1 MSRRK
6 KSDKKNSSDDET
18 ESFHG
23 FTDSEIETASLKSD
37 RSSIFSISSSGK
49 KLKSE
54 ANSDKTG
61 NNPSL
66 LVLGKRQWKPSQKV
80 KENNQS
86 PNSKVLSLGSPNVKK
101 TENSKLALKSD
112 KKVSKTEDLPTSSKV
127 RI

>member
-1 MSRRK
+1 MLKPSIQFKFKSVSRRK

-54 ANSDKTG
+54 ANSDK

-66 LVLGKRQWKPSQKV
+66 LVLGKW
-80 KENNQS
+80 
-86 PNSKVLSLGSPNVKK
+86 L
-101 TENSKLALKSD
+101 
-112 KKVSKTEDLPTSSKV
+112 
-127 RI
+127 

>member
-1 MSRRK
+1 MSKRK

-66 LVLGKRQWKPSQKV
+66 LVLGKRQWKPSQKI

-86 PNSKVLSLGSPNVKK
+86 ANSKVLTLGSPNVKK

-112 KKVSKTEDLPTSSKV
+112 VKVSEDLPTSTKV

>member
-49 KLKSE
+49 KQKSE
-54 ANSDKTG
+54 ANSDP

-66 LVLGKRQWKPSQKV
+66 LVLGKRQWKPSQKI

-112 KKVSKTEDLPTSSKV
+112 VKVSKTEDLPTSSKV
-127 RI
+127 RN

>member
-1 MSRRK
+1 MSKRK
-6 KSDKKNSSDDET
+6 KSVKKNSSDDET

-54 ANSDKTG
+54 SNSDK

-66 LVLGKRQWKPSQKV
+66 LVLGKRQWKPSQKI

-112 KKVSKTEDLPTSSKV
+112 KKVLKTEDLPTSTKV